1 MTSSSEMRHRAE
13 LGWQGSITEL
23 SVMVEISISMLSNT
37 VATGYMWLLSR
48 KVGRMPE
55 ELNFLFYLIW
65 INLNVNNHT

>member
-1 MTSSSEMRHRAE
+1 MRHRAE